1 MSESTTLRIALI
13 NNLYPPYVVGGNELL
28 ARDVVMRLR
37 ARGHEVHVLTGRGR
51 DLPQDGYTHA
61 ALDYSLEDKT
71 GLFLGGLALTAKR
84 VIDWHLYKPHTEA
97 MVRQTL
103 ERIQPDL
110 VICWNLGMASAAPL
124 VAARKGNA
132 PVVAHPADK
141 WLLYSLSD
149 IGALVPANSLP
160 QRAYIGGLR
169 EVVQPLL
176 RQVARPDYI
185 LTVSEFIRGLLLDAG
200 YPAAQSAATWLGID
214 TETFAWRPHAHPGME
229 RAWRLV
235 YAGQLWAG
243 KGPQVAVEAM
253 RLLRERPGLPP
264 ATLEIYGGGA
274 ENFKT
279 WLQEQI
285 DAKGVADCVTMMG
298 HAPQSELVKAFQQSD
313 LYLFCSIWDEPF
325 SGGLLEALATG
336 LPTIATTAGGTR
348 EAIESGRN
356 GMLVAPDDPVA
367 LANAIER
374 MMRQPDLYTRMG
386 IQAAVDV
393 RQMWRFEQYID
404 RLEALYRAIVAGHRK
419 GAPIDLQAAAQRVL
433 AEQWSP
439 PATLSNLPASE
450 VEKVSA

>member
-1 MSESTTLRIALI
+1 
-13 NNLYPPYVVGGNELL
+13 
-28 ARDVVMRLR
+28 
-37 ARGHEVHVLTGRGR
+37 VHVLTGNGR
-51 DLPQDGYTHA
+51 DLPQDGFTHA
-61 ALDYSLEDKT
+61 ALDYSLEEKAD
-71 GLFLGGLALTAKR
+71 LFLGGRALTAKR
-84 VIDWHLYKPHTEA
+84 VIDWHLYKPRTEE

-103 ERIQPDL
+103 ARIQPEL

-124 VAARKGNA
+124 VAARKGTA

-141 WLLYSLSD
+141 WLLYSLSN

-160 QRAYIGGLR
+160 QRVYVEA
-169 EVVQPLL
+169 L
-176 RQVARPDYI
+176 RQVAQPILRQIAMPDYI

-200 YPAAQSAATWLGID
+200 YSAAQSAATWLGID
-214 TETFAWRPHAHPGME
+214 TETFAWRPHPHPGMD
-229 RAWRLV
+229 RPWRLV

-253 RLLRERPGLPP
+253 RLLRQRTDLPQ
-264 ATLEIYGGGA
+264 ASLDIYGGGA

-285 DAKGVADCVTMMG
+285 EAKGLADIVTLKG
-298 HAPQSELVKAFQQSD
+298 HAPQSHLVSAFQQSD

-325 SGGLLEALATG
+325 SGGLLEALSTG

-356 GMLVAPDDPVA
+356 GLLVAPEDPVA

-374 MMRQPDLYTRMG
+374 MMRQPDLYERMG

-404 RLEALYRAIVAGHRK
+404 RLETLYRAIVARHRK
-419 GAPIDLQAAAQRVL
+419 GAPIDLQAEAQRVL
-433 AEQWSP
+433 AQQWSP
-439 PATLSNLPASE
+439 PPTQQIRTPDR
-450 VEKVSA
+450 EKVPA